1 MATIRSSGTILGNI
15 ESRLAD
21 NNAGEISAADVRDN
35 MADTL
40 VSINQIVASGD
51 TDTKWPFVFDVRAQV
66 DSIAGS
72 GGTFIAESG
81 IMFPNSPVN
90 SSERQVEPFLGVG
103 NLQHNDL
110 GGLTNGDPHTQYVS
124 ISGIKSGRSM
134 TGNLAMANYW
144 IGSEGNDQGLKF
156 SPATSGV
163 LGDDIEVS
171 GTFIFRKDNSKM
183 DSAHG
188 VAKAWLSFTA
198 GEPPTLRGYHN
209 INALERIESGVYKV
223 TFTSGTFL
231 NNNYAAIGI
240 SNGLA
245 SSGTYDAMESN
256 SVGITL
262 REGDDSTTLRS
273 LHFKTEQDD
282 GDAVEGAFNDL
293 VVYGYS
299 PGSTSG
305 TPPTVS

>member
-15 ESRLAD
+15 EANLAD
-21 NNAGEISAADVRDN
+21 NNAGLISAAHVREN

-51 TDTKWPFVFDVRAQV
+51 TDDKWPFVFDVRAQTY
-66 DSIAGS
+66 AGS

-81 IMFPNSPVN
+81 IIFPNSPV
-90 SSERQVEPFLGVG
+90 STERQVEPFLGVG

-110 GGLTNGDPHTQYVS
+110 GGLTNEDPHTQYVS

-144 IGSEGNDQGLKF
+144 IGSEGNNQGLKF
-156 SPATSGV
+156 TPTGSGT
-163 LGDDIEVS
+163 DDISVS
-171 GTFIFRKDNSKM
+171 GTFQFKKDNSRM

-209 INALERIESGVYKV
+209 IDALERIGSGVYKV

-245 SSGTYDAMESN
+245 SSGTYDAMEPN

-262 REGDDSTTLRS
+262 REGDDGTTLRS

>member
-15 ESRLAD
+15 EANLAD
-21 NNAGEISAADVRDN
+21 NNAGLISAADVRNN

-51 TDTKWPFVFDVRAQV
+51 TDDKWPFVFDVRAQTY
-66 DSIAGS
+66 AGS

-81 IMFPNSPVN
+81 IIFPNSPV
-90 SSERQVEPFLGVG
+90 STERQVQPFLGVG

-156 SPATSGV
+156 SVATTGV

-209 INALERIESGVYKV
+209 IDALERIESGVYKV

-245 SSGTYDAMESN
+245 SSGTYDAMEPN

-262 REGDDSTTLRS
+262 REGDDGTTLRS